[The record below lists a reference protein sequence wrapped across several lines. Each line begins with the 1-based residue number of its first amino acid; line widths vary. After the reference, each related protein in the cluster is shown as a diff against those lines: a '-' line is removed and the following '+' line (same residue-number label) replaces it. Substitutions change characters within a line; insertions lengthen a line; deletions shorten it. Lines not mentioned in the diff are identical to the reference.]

1 MTHTYKVNV
10 TRDGRWWM
18 IDVPEIDQLTQARR
32 INEIEDQARSLIA
45 ISTDRPLTDIDVD
58 ITIEVTGIGDI
69 AERARDINRRRCEAL
84 KATEEAQRE
93 TTRYIQQLMR
103 AGITVRDAGTL
114 LDFSPQRI
122 SQIVH
127 SEHPGA

>member
-45 ISTDRPLTDIDVD
+45 ISTDTPLTDININVTID
-58 ITIEVTGIGDI
+58 ITGIGDI
-69 AERARDINRRRCEAL
+69 AAHARDINQHRCEAL
-84 KATEEAQRE
+84 KMAEESRRE
-93 TTRYIQQLMR
+93 TAHYVQQLMR
-103 AGITVRDAGTL
+103 AGLTVRDAGAL
-114 LDFSPQRI
+114 LDYSPQRI
-122 SQIVH
+122 SQLLH
-127 SEHPGA
+127 SEYADA